1 MFRAFQA
8 IAQDFDTDLVAG
20 WLPWRCEM
28 RNGVLAAIA
37 LVLSAGSA
45 AAQNVLLPPPTPRE
59 VNLSGPRFGVTALSD
74 GIVNDLVA
82 RGYGAR
88 PMISQFGWQLERAF
102 YRGDSGVAA
111 VNEWVVLMGGLESD
125 LKIPSITWLVGMRS
139 ANGAEFG
146 IGPNISPAGTALALA
161 AGVTFRHGYL
171 NVPVNVAIV
180 PSKLGTRIS
189 MLTGFNMRRR

>member
-1 MFRAFQA
+1 
-8 IAQDFDTDLVAG
+8 
-20 WLPWRCEM
+20 M

-37 LVLSAGSA
+37 LMLCAGPA
-45 AAQNVLLPPPTPRE
+45 AAQNVLLPPPTPKE

-74 GIVNDLVA
+74 GIVNDLAA
-82 RGYGAR
+82 RGYTAR

-111 VNEWVVLMGGLESD
+111 VTEWVVLLGGLESD
-125 LKIPSITWLVGMRS
+125 LKIPSLTWLVGMRS

-146 IGPNISPAGTALALA
+146 IGPNVSPAGTALALA

-180 PSKLGTRIS
+180 PSKMGTRIS